1 MELTLEE
8 IEPEISISQQFE
20 EAIPDDVMV
29 INVKLNFDI
38 TDEEPLEERH
48 RILPT
53 YEIRKYIEN
62 LGCKILFSS
71 AGYHLN
77 GERKQPHLHYN
88 FITTSFKVP
97 SNPSQHRN
105 RWFNKEDD
113 ANSDFLKCTFKF
125 HQAIDTKTPKYSV
138 LSYPLKEGLQVKE
151 NRLYTFNA
159 TPMTK
164 AQKTFLMETG
174 KAIYEKEQGLKLR
187 QDKCEE
193 RKKIALNDLFKLCSD
208 NKTEFSNF
216 KQMIVWLDC
225 NYIDKLN
232 IEEYPDPKNY
242 KTNCQKIAVALGKLK
257 YSDIL

>member
-20 EAIPDDVMV
+20 QAIPDDAMV

-38 TDEEPLEERH
+38 TEDSPLEEKWRE
-48 RILPT
+48 LPAFDVQ
-53 YEIRKYIEN
+53 KYIED

-88 FITTSFKVP
+88 FITTSFKIP

-105 RWFNKEDD
+105 RWFNKTDLG
-113 ANSDFLKCTFKF
+113 NPDFLKCSFKF
-125 HQAIDTKTPKYSV
+125 HQHIDTKTPKYSV
-138 LSYPLKEGLQVKE
+138 LSYPLKEGLYVKDKF
-151 NRLYTFNA
+151 YVFDMK
-159 TPMTK
+159 PMTK
-164 AQKTFLMETG
+164 EKKTFLIETG
-174 KAIYEKEQGLKLR
+174 KAIYEKELGLKLR

-193 RKKIALNDLFKLCSD
+193 RKKIALNDLYKLCSD
-208 NKTEFSNF
+208 HKEEFSNF
-216 KQMIVWLDC
+216 KQMICWLDN
-225 NYIDKLN
+225 NYIDKLT
-232 IEEYPDPKNY
+232 IDDYPDPKNY
-242 KTNCQKIAVALGKLK
+242 KTNCQKIAVSLGKLK